1 VSSAQQPAGPADR
14 AGQPPPGET
23 GQPPPAELGQ
33 PPAAGAG
40 QPPPAELGQPPAAG
54 VGQVRPA
61 GIPAQASPSR
71 VPAQTRTA
79 RPGGVRA
86 KPDLYRSPVA
96 PLVWWIWAA
105 FALANLIDLA
115 VQGRDHFA
123 LVVAAILI
131 LVTGVAY
138 VAAFRPRVLADDAG
152 ITIRNPLRDHHVPWG
167 CVQDVELRDSLE
179 VRCTPQDGEQRAK
192 TLYAWAVH
200 SSRRGRIKAE
210 ARMRRSAKST
220 QQPPSYGRLPAEA
233 RAALTKTDS
242 ENIAVALGERATR
255 ARAAGATGGRRT
267 AVWDLPAIAA
277 LVLPALLL
285 LVVLLV

>member
-1 VSSAQQPAGPADR
+1 MSSAQQPAGPADR
-14 AGQPPPGET
+14 AGQPAPAET

-33 PPAAGAG
+33 PPAGVS
-40 QPPPAELGQPPAAG
+40 QPPPAETGQPPAAG
-54 VGQVRPA
+54 VGQVRSA

-179 VRCTPQDGEQRAK
+179 VRCTPQDGEQKTK

-267 AVWDLPAIAA
+267 AGWDLPAIAA

>member
-1 VSSAQQPAGPADR
+1 M
-14 AGQPPPGET
+14 
-23 GQPPPAELGQ
+23 
-33 PPAAGAG
+33 
-40 QPPPAELGQPPAAG
+40 
-54 VGQVRPA
+54 
-61 GIPAQASPSR
+61 
-71 VPAQTRTA
+71 
-79 RPGGVRA
+79 RA

-96 PLVWWIWAA
+96 PLVWWVWAI

-123 LVVAAILI
+123 IVVAAVLI

-138 VAAFRPRVLADDAG
+138 VAAFRPRVLADDEG

-179 VRCTPQDGEQRAK
+179 VLCTPQDGEQKSK

-210 ARMRRSAKST
+210 ARARRSAKST
-220 QQPPSYGRLPAEA
+220 RQPPSYARLPPEA
-233 RAALTKTDS
+233 RAALNKTDS
-242 ENIAVALGERATR
+242 ENIAVALRERAAR
-255 ARAAGATGGRRT
+255 ARAAGAAPGRRT
-267 AVWDLPAIAA
+267 ARWDLPAFAA

>member
-1 VSSAQQPAGPADR
+1 MSSAQQPAGPADR
-14 AGQPPPGET
+14 AGQPS
-23 GQPPPAELGQ
+23 
-33 PPAAGAG
+33 AAGAG
-40 QPPPAELGQPPAAG
+40 QARPPG
-54 VGQVRPA
+54 V
-61 GIPAQASPSR
+61 PAQAGPPG
-71 VPAQTRTA
+71 VPARPPAA

-96 PLVWWIWAA
+96 PLVWWVWAI

-123 LVVAAILI
+123 IVVAAVLI

-138 VAAFRPRVLADDAG
+138 VAAFRPRVLADDDG

-179 VRCTPQDGEQRAK
+179 VLCTPQDGEQKSK

-210 ARMRRSAKST
+210 ARARRSAKST
-220 QQPPSYGRLPAEA
+220 RQPPSYARLPPEA
-233 RAALTKTDS
+233 RAALNKTDS
-242 ENIAVALGERATR
+242 ENIAVALRERAAR
-255 ARAAGATGGRRT
+255 ARAAGAAPGRRT
-267 AVWDLPAIAA
+267 ARWDLPAFAA

>member
-1 VSSAQQPAGPADR
+1 VSSAQQPAGPADQ
-14 AGQPPPGET
+14 AGQPSAAGAS
-23 GQPPPAELGQ
+23 PPPAN
-33 PPAAGAG
+33 GAG
-40 QPPPAELGQPPAAG
+40 QGGPPSAVQAGHLPPGQA
-54 VGQVRPA
+54 RPA
-61 GIPAQASPSR
+61 GIPAQVGPPGVR
-71 VPAQTRTA
+71 AQARTA
-79 RPGGVRA
+79 GPGGVRA

-96 PLVWWIWAA
+96 PLVWWVWAA

-138 VAAFRPRVLADDAG
+138 VAAFRPRVLADDEG

-179 VRCTPQDGEQRAK
+179 VQCTPQDGEQKSK

-210 ARMRRSAKST
+210 ARARRSAKST
-220 QQPPSYGRLPAEA
+220 QQPPSYARLPAEA
-233 RAALTKTDS
+233 RVALTKTDS
-242 ENIAVALGERATR
+242 ENIAVSLRERATR
-255 ARAAGATGGRRT
+255 ARAAGTTGGRRT
-267 AVWDLPAIAA
+267 ARWDLPAIAA
-277 LVLPALLL
+277 LVLPVLLL
-285 LVVLLV
+285 LVVILV

>member
-1 VSSAQQPAGPADR
+1 MSSAQQPAGPADR
-14 AGQPPPGET
+14 ADRAGQPPPTGASQPPPAET
-23 GQPPPAELGQ
+23 GQPPAAET
-33 PPAAGAG
+33 
-40 QPPPAELGQPPAAG
+40 GQPPAAG
-54 VGQVRPA
+54 VGQARPA

-71 VPAQTRTA
+71 VSAQTRTA

-86 KPDLYRSPVA
+86 KPDLYRSPVS
-96 PLVWWIWAA
+96 PLVWWVWAA

-179 VRCTPQDGEQRAK
+179 VRSAPQDGEQKSK

-210 ARMRRSAKST
+210 ARARRSAKST
-220 QQPPSYGRLPAEA
+220 QQPPSYARLPAEA

-255 ARAAGATGGRRT
+255 ARAAGATVGRRT
-267 AVWDLPAIAA
+267 VRWDMPAIAA
-277 LVLPALLL
+277 LVFPVLLL